1 MAASAGAAG
10 VVAGVLGADVAVVPA
25 IEIAAAG
32 VGGDVVVV
40 FAAAAAGGD
49 VVVVMAA
56 AGGGDVVVVVAGVG
70 GGYVVVVVVAGGGGG
85 FVVVVVVVA
94 VAVVVA
100 AAAAAAAGAVSMP
113 TLHSGFHRTRCQSG
127 EDTYCTQGT
136 GETHDT
142 VQRHWVNP
150 MGYVLSTW
158 KTTRK

>member
-40 FAAAAAGGD
+40 FAAAAAAGGD

-94 VAVVVA
+94 VAVV

>member
-1 MAASAGAAG
+1 MAASAGTAG
-10 VVAGVLGADVAVVPA
+10 VVAGILGADVAVVPA
-25 IEIAAAG
+25 IGIAAAAAG

-40 FAAAAAGGD
+40 FAAAAAAGGD
-49 VVVVMAA
+49 VVVVIAA

-70 GGYVVVVVVAGGGGG
+70 GGYVVVVVVAGGCGG

-94 VAVVVA
+94 V
-100 AAAAAAAGAVSMP
+100 AAAAAAGAVSMP

>member
-1 MAASAGAAG
+1 MVVASAGAAA
-10 VVAGVLGADVAVVPA
+10 VVAGVLGVDVAVVPA
-25 IEIAAAG
+25 IEIAAAAA

-40 FAAAAAGGD
+40 VAA
-49 VVVVMAA
+49 AA
-56 AGGGDVVVVVAGVG
+56 AGGGDVVVVVVVVVAGVG
-70 GGYVVVVVVAGGGGG
+70 GDVVVVVAVVVVVVA
-85 FVVVVVVVA
+85 
-94 VAVVVA
+94 A
-100 AAAAAAAGAVSMP
+100 AAGAAGAVSLP

>member
-1 MAASAGAAG
+1 MAASAGTAG

-25 IEIAAAG
+25 IGIAAAAAG

-40 FAAAAAGGD
+40 I
-49 VVVVMAA
+49 AA

-70 GGYVVVVVVAGGGGG
+70 GGYVVVVVVAGGCGG

-94 VAVVVA
+94 VVV
-100 AAAAAAAGAVSMP
+100 AAAAAAGAVSMP

-136 GETHDT
+136 GETHDI
-142 VQRHWVNP
+142 VQRH
-150 MGYVLSTW
+150 
-158 KTTRK
+158 

>member
-25 IEIAAAG
+25 IEIGAAG

-94 VAVVVA
+94 VAVVA

-113 TLHSGFHRTRCQSG
+113 TLYSGFHRTRCQSG

>member
-1 MAASAGAAG
+1 MVVASAGAAA
-10 VVAGVLGADVAVVPA
+10 VVAGVLGVDVAVVPA
-25 IEIAAAG
+25 IEIAAAAA

-40 FAAAAAGGD
+40 VAA
-49 VVVVMAA
+49 AA
-56 AGGGDVVVVVAGVG
+56 AGGGDVVVVVVVVVAGVG
-70 GGYVVVVVVAGGGGG
+70 GDVVVVVA
-85 FVVVVVVVA
+85 VVVVVVV
-94 VAVVVA
+94 VV
-100 AAAAAAAGAVSMP
+100 AAAAAGAVSLP

-158 KTTRK
+158 KMTRK

>member
-94 VAVVVA
+94 VAVVAA

-127 EDTYCTQGT
+127 EDIYCTQGT

>member
-25 IEIAAAG
+25 IGI
-32 VGGDVVVV
+32 
-40 FAAAAAGGD
+40 
-49 VVVVMAA
+49 
-56 AGGGDVVVVVAGVG
+56 
-70 GGYVVVVVVAGGGGG
+70 
-85 FVVVVVVVA
+85 
-94 VAVVVA
+94 
-100 AAAAAAAGAVSMP
+100 AAAAAAGAVSMP